1 MEFPDFA
8 GVVQSGWFKLGVVP
22 LLIFLA
28 RVSDVTLGTLR
39 MVFVSRGI
47 KRWAALLGF
56 FEVLIWLTAISYILQ
71 NLTGIQ
77 NYLAYAGGFAAGNF
91 VGLLLEEKMASGFL
105 CVTIITHRDAKRL
118 IGYLRDS
125 RFGVTSVSAMGA
137 TGRVRII
144 YSIIRRK
151 DLEDLKHVVEELH
164 PNAFISIQQVKE
176 VSKELYPFPN
186 LMKNVRSPISWMRKG
201 K

>member
-1 MEFPDFA
+1 MELADIA
-8 GVVQSGWFKLGVVP
+8 GMAQSEWFKLGVVP

-28 RVSDVTLGTLR
+28 RVCDVTLGTLR

-47 KRWAALLGF
+47 KRWAAFLGF

-77 NYLAYAGGFAAGNF
+77 NYIAYAGGFAAGNF
-91 VGLLLEEKMASGFL
+91 VGLLLEEKMASGLL

-118 IGYLRDS
+118 IKYLRDEQ
-125 RFGVTSVSAMGA
+125 FGVTSVSALGA

-151 DLEDLKHVVEELH
+151 NLEDLRLVVENLH

-176 VSKELYPFPN
+176 VSRELYPFPS
-186 LMKNVRSPISWMRKG
+186 LVTSVRNPMAWMRKG